1 MKKKLEDTNGV
12 KKEHTKEKKKK
23 NPHTHK
29 HQSKAHQC
37 KKKNNIKTKQR
48 LPSKYQNQRNDR
60 IFFNIYIFAIETMQ
74 GVQWCHS

>member
-1 MKKKLEDTNGV
+1 MN
-12 KKEHTKEKKKK
+12 KKKK
-23 NPHTHK
+23 NPHTQTPK
-29 HQSKAHQC
+29 QSTSMQ
-37 KKKNNIKTKQR
+37 KKTNNKTKQR